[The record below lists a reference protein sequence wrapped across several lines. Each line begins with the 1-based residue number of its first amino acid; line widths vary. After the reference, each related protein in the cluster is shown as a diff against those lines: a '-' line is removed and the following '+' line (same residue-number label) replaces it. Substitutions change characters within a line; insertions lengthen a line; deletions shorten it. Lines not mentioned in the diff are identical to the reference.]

1 MMLVLASASPAR
13 LGVLRTA
20 GLDPRVVVSDVD
32 EDLVLARLAAAPAE
46 DRVRALAEAKADAVA
61 ALLGGL
67 GGLGGL
73 GRLGGLG
80 DDAVVIGCDSMLLI
94 DGELQG
100 KPVDAAQARV
110 RWKQMSGRAAMLLT
124 GHAVRR
130 VVAGR
135 VVGSAAAVG
144 STVVRMGRPTDAE
157 LVAYL
162 STGEPLRV
170 ARRRGA
176 AAGRPSCG
184 GAGGRRR
191 AGRRALCEVLRFRG
205 TTGSSPGRRAGGGL
219 RRPAR
224 RCRKEPGRRTR
235 ASRRPARA

>member
-170 ARRRGA
+170 AGALTIDGFGGWFVDGIDGDAGNVLGISLPLTRRLLA
-176 AAGRPSCG
+176 
-184 GAGGRRR
+184 
-191 AGRRALCEVLRFRG
+191 EVDVSVTDLW
-205 TTGSSPGRRAGGGL
+205 
-219 RRPAR
+219 
-224 RCRKEPGRRTR
+224 RT
-235 ASRRPARA
+235 P